1 MTEKKLSFSTFD
13 IAKALN
19 TPRSNLQLYIDKRY
33 LVPSMGTAR
42 GRGTR
47 SRFSLEDA
55 YRIRLFQKL
64 HEAGLSQRE
73 AAKLANDFD
82 FGEVVNSFDVY
93 LVIPHGHGGSV
104 GVLCDE
110 SQLMKHIRQS
120 RTAIFIGIKVGMIMA
135 EVDEKLKG

>member
-1 MTEKKLSFSTFD
+1 MTEEKTSFSTF
-13 IAKALN
+13 ALARALN
-19 TPRSNLQLYIDKRY
+19 TPRSNLQLYIDKGY

-110 SQLMKHIRQS
+110 SQLMKHIRES
-120 RTAIFIGIKVGMIMA
+120 RTAIFIGIKVGMIVA
-135 EVDEKLKG
+135 QVNEKLKS